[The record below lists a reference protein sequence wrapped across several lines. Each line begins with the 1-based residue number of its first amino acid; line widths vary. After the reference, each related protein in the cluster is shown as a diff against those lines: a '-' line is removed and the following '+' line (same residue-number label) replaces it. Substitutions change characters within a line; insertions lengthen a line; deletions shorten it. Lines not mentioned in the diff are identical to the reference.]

1 MHANRKDISIVTGSG
16 SGIGRAIALKLAN
29 EGFHVAVIDL
39 DETAARSTTQ
49 DIVSQGGTAEHFY
62 VDVTDQ
68 SAMRSAVNDI
78 AASGRIRGLINS
90 AGIACI
96 GSLAQ
101 TSTADFEQV
110 FNVNVRG
117 VYNGMFAVLPLMLE
131 YESGVIINMA
141 SVAATVGIRDRFAYS
156 MSKGAVLS
164 MTLSVAKD
172 YVNKGLR
179 CNCVSPARVH
189 TPFVDNFL
197 RDNYPETERS
207 ALFEQLCKSQPIGR
221 MGTPEEV
228 AALVS
233 FLLSDEASF
242 ITGSNFPIDGGFVT
256 LNN

>member
-1 MHANRKDISIVTGSG
+1 MRANRKDISIVTGSG

-39 DETAARSTTQ
+39 DETAARSTRR
-49 DIVSQGGTAEHFY
+49 DIVSQGGTAEHFH

-117 VYNGMFAVLPLMLE
+117 VYNGMFAVLPFMLE

-172 YVNKGLR
+172 YVNKGIR

-197 RDNYPETERS
+197 RDNYPEIERP

-221 MGTPEEV
+221 MGTPGEV

-233 FLLSDEASF
+233 FLLNDEASF

>member
-1 MHANRKDISIVTGSG
+1 MRANRKDISIVTGSG

-39 DETAARSTTQ
+39 NETAAGSTTR
-49 DIVSQGGTAEHFY
+49 DIVSQGGTAEHFC

-117 VYNGMFAVLPLMLE
+117 VYNGMYAVLPLMLE
-131 YESGVIINMA
+131 SESGVIINMA

-172 YVNKGLR
+172 YVNKGIR
-179 CNCVSPARVH
+179 CNSVSPARVH

-197 RDNYPETERS
+197 RDNYPEIERP

-233 FLLSDEASF
+233 FLLNDEASF

>member
-1 MHANRKDISIVTGSG
+1 MKGNRKDISIVTGAG

-29 EGFHVAVIDL
+29 DGFDVAAIDL
-39 DETAARSTTQ
+39 DEVSAKSTVQ
-49 DIVSQGGTAEHFY
+49 DINLQGGTAESFH

-68 SAMRSAVNDI
+68 LAMLSAFKDI
-78 AASGRIRGLINS
+78 AAEGRVRGLVNS

-101 TSTADFEQV
+101 TSNADFDRV

-172 YVNKGLR
+172 YVTEGIR
-179 CNCVSPARVH
+179 CNCVSPARIH

-197 RDNYPETERS
+197 RDNYSEFERPV
-207 ALFEQLCKSQPIGR
+207 LFEQLSKSQPIGR
-221 MGTPEEV
+221 MGAPEEV

-242 ITGSNFPIDGGFVT
+242 VTGSNFPVDGGFVT